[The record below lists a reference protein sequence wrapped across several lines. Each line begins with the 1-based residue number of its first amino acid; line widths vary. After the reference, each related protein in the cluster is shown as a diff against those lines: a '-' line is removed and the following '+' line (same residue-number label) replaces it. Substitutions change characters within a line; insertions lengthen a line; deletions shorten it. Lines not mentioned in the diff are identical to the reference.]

1 MRKSAML
8 VMVFLMVARKYA
20 QAQPYGPGDA
30 DAGCETSN
38 MASTYVPIES
48 WIYPA
53 IERLAMAGYIQTAFA
68 GLRPWTRM
76 ESARLVAEA
85 QEQQIDHQNIVDS
98 DQAADEQAD
107 VLIRDLAGEFA
118 VELRQREGQ
127 CNRQAAI
134 DSIDSRSTAIAGA
147 PLTDGYHFAET
158 ITNDYGRPYGRGAN
172 IYTGISTRAA
182 LGSFAS
188 YLRVDLQRT
197 APGVVTPS
205 SADAAIAAADFTPT
219 AAAGPVSGFT
229 RGRVL
234 EAYASY
240 TFHNNQLSF
249 GKQALWWGPGN
260 GGPLLFSNNAEP
272 ITMLRYDRVSPIEL
286 PGVGRWLGPIRAQFF
301 LGRLSGQQFVHVGS
315 QTFGQP
321 GVALGNQPFINGQKF
336 SIKPSPNLEFSVS
349 RTTIFAGTSAGF
361 TTKNFLRSI
370 FSAGNSNP
378 GPNDPGDRRS
388 DFDAQYTVP
397 KLHNLLKL
405 YVDTFTD
412 DELFPLAYP
421 THSAWS
427 PGFYVARLPH
437 LPHMDFRAEGFL
449 TPRRT
454 FPGFYYFNVHYLSGY
469 TNDRQLLGNWIGR
482 ESNGY
487 QLWSHWWFSPRSSM
501 QVSARH
507 QTASDVFLRG
517 GSLRD
522 VSVSADL
529 ALTPHWQLDAAVQ
542 QERWSF
548 PLLSPTAKNNLTT
561 TIQLSFHPKAGEF

>member
-1 MRKSAML
+1 ML
-8 VMVFLMVARKYA
+8 LLVFLMVARRYA
-20 QAQPYGPGDA
+20 QARPYAPGDG

-85 QEQQIDHQNIVDS
+85 QEQQIDLQNVVD
-98 DQAADEQAD
+98 AEEAVDEQME
-107 VLIRDLAGEFA
+107 VLIKDLAGEFA
-118 VELRQREGQ
+118 VELRQREGE

-134 DSIDSRSTAIAGA
+134 DSVYSRSTAIAGA
-147 PLTDGYHFAET
+147 PLTDGYHFAQT
-158 ITNDYGRPYGRGAN
+158 LVDDYGRPYGRGAN
-172 IYTGISTRAA
+172 IYSGISGRAA
-182 LGSFAS
+182 FGSFAS
-188 YLRVDLQRT
+188 YVRVELQRT
-197 APGVVTPS
+197 APGVVTPA
-205 SADAAIAAADFTPT
+205 SADAAIAAADFTP
-219 AAAGPVSGFT
+219 AAASGPISGFS
-229 RGRVL
+229 RGRAL

-249 GKQALWWGPGN
+249 GKQALWWGPTK

-286 PGVGRWLGPIRAQFF
+286 PGIGRWLGPIRAQFF
-301 LGRLSGQQFVHVGS
+301 LGRLSGQQFSHVDP

-321 GVALGNQPFINGQKF
+321 GVALSDQPFINGQKF
-336 SIKPSPNLEFSVS
+336 SFKPAPTLEFSVS
-349 RTTIFAGTSAGF
+349 KTTIFAGAGAPF
-361 TTKNFLRSI
+361 TTASFLRSI
-370 FSAGNSNP
+370 FSTGNST
-378 GPNDPGDRRS
+378 GKTDPGDRRVG
-388 DFDAQYTVP
+388 FDVQYTIP
-397 KLHNLLKL
+397 KLHDLLKI

-412 DELFPLAYP
+412 DEVFPLAYP

-437 LPHMDFRAEGFL
+437 LPHMDFRAEGYL

-454 FPGFYYFNVHYLSGY
+454 FPGFYYSNVHYLSGY
-469 TNDRQLLGNWIGR
+469 TNDRQLLGSWIGR

-487 QLWSHWWFSPRSSM
+487 QLWSNWWFSSRSSV

-522 VSVSADL
+522 LNISADV
-529 ALTPHWQLDAAVQ
+529 ALSPRWQLTAATQ

-548 PLLSPTAKNNLTT
+548 PLLSAKTTNNLTT

>member
-1 MRKSAML
+1 ML
-8 VMVFLMVARKYA
+8 LLVFLMVARRYA
-20 QAQPYGPGDA
+20 QARPYPPGEG

-38 MASTYVPIES
+38 MASTYVPIEN
-48 WIYPA
+48 WTYPA

-85 QEQQIDHQNIVDS
+85 QEQQIDHQNVVDS
-98 DQAADEQAD
+98 DEAVDEQME
-107 VLIRDLAGEFA
+107 VLIKELAGEFA
-118 VELRQREGQ
+118 VELRQREGE

-134 DSIDSRSTAIAGA
+134 DSIDWRSTAIAGA
-147 PLTDGYHFAET
+147 PLTDGYHFAQT
-158 ITNDYGRPYGRGAN
+158 VTNDYGRPYGRGAN
-172 IYTGISTRAA
+172 IYTGISGRAA
-182 LGSFAS
+182 FGSFAS
-188 YLRVDLQRT
+188 YVRVELQRT
-197 APGVVTPS
+197 APAIVTPA
-205 SADAAIAAADFTPT
+205 SADAAIAAADFTP
-219 AAAGPVSGFT
+219 AAASGPVSGFN

-249 GKQALWWGPGN
+249 GKQALWWGPSK

-272 ITMLRYDRVSPIEL
+272 ITMLRYDRVSPFEL
-286 PGVGRWLGPIRAQFF
+286 PGFGRLLGPIRVQLF

-315 QTFGQP
+315 QTLGQA
-321 GVALGNQPFINGQKF
+321 GVALNDQPFINGQKF
-336 SIKPSPNLEFSVS
+336 SFKPSPDLEFSVS
-349 RTTIFAGTSAGF
+349 RTAIFAGAGAPF
-361 TTKNFLRSI
+361 TTKSFLRSL
-370 FSAGNSNP
+370 FSTSNSAP

-388 DFDAQYTVP
+388 DVDVQYTVP

-405 YVDTFTD
+405 YVDTFSD

-437 LPHMDFRAEGFL
+437 LPHMDFRAEGYL

-469 TNDRQLLGNWIGR
+469 TNDRQILGSWIGR

-487 QLWSHWWFSPRSSM
+487 QLWSNWWFSPRSSV

-522 VSVSADL
+522 LNVSADV
-529 ALTPHWQLDAAVQ
+529 ALSQHWQLAAAVQ

-548 PLLSPTAKNNLTT
+548 PLLSTATKNNLTT

>member
-1 MRKSAML
+1 ML
-8 VMVFLMVARKYA
+8 LLVFLMVARRYA
-20 QAQPYGPGDA
+20 QADPYSSGDG

-38 MASTYVPIES
+38 MGSTYVPIES

-53 IERLAMAGYIQTAFA
+53 IERLAMAGYVQTAFA

-98 DQAADEQAD
+98 DEAVDEQMNS
-107 VLIRDLAGEFA
+107 LIKYLAGEFA
-118 VELRQREGQ
+118 VELRQRDGE

-134 DSIDSRSTAIAGA
+134 DSVYSRSTAIAGA
-147 PLTDGYHFAET
+147 PLTDGYHFAQT
-158 ITNDYGRPYGRGAN
+158 LTNDYGRPYGRGSN
-172 IYTGISTRAA
+172 IYSGISGRAA
-182 LGSFAS
+182 FGSFAS
-188 YLRVDLQRT
+188 YARVELQRT

-205 SADAAIAAADFTPT
+205 SANAAIAAADFTPT
-219 AAAGPVSGFT
+219 AAAGPVSGYA
-229 RGRVL
+229 RGRVI

-249 GKQALWWGPGN
+249 GKQALWWGPSK

-272 ITMLRYDRVSPIEL
+272 ITMLRYDRVSPFEL
-286 PGVGRWLGPIRAQFF
+286 PGFGRWLGPIRAQLF
-301 LGRLSGQQFVHVGS
+301 LGRLSGQQFVHVGD
-315 QTFGQP
+315 QTLGQT
-321 GVALGNQPFINGQKF
+321 GAALNNQPFINGQKF
-336 SIKPSPNLEFSVS
+336 SFKPSPDLEFSVS
-349 RTTIFAGTSAGF
+349 RTAIFAGAGVGF
-361 TTKNFLRSI
+361 TTNSFWRSL
-370 FSAGNSNP
+370 FSTGNTAP
-378 GPNDPGDRRS
+378 GANDPGDRRS
-388 DFDAQYTVP
+388 DVDVQYTVP

-437 LPHMDFRAEGFL
+437 LPHMDFRAEGYL

-469 TNDRQLLGNWIGR
+469 TNDRQILGNWIGR

-487 QLWSHWWFSPRSSM
+487 QLWSNWWFSPRSSV

-522 VSVSADL
+522 LNISADV
-529 ALTPHWQLDAAVQ
+529 ALNPHWQLTTAVQ

-548 PLLSPTAKNNLTT
+548 PLLSATAKNNLTT

>member
-1 MRKSAML
+1 ML
-8 VMVFLMVARKYA
+8 VLVFLMVARRYA
-20 QAQPYGPGDA
+20 HAHPFAAGDG

-85 QEQQIDHQNIVDS
+85 EEQQIDHQNVVDS
-98 DQAADEQAD
+98 GRVVDEQMNS
-107 VLIRDLAGEFA
+107 LIKDLAGEFA
-118 VELRQREGQ
+118 LELRQRDGE

-147 PLTDGYHFAET
+147 PLTDGYHFAQT

-172 IYTGISTRAA
+172 IYTGISSRAA
-182 LGSFAS
+182 FGSFAS

-197 APGVVTPS
+197 APAVATPS
-205 SADAAIAAADFTPT
+205 TADAAIAAADFTPT
-219 AAAGPVSGFT
+219 ATAGPVSGFT

-249 GKQALWWGPGN
+249 GKQALWWGPGK

-272 ITMLRYDRVSPIEL
+272 ITMLRYDRVSPFEL
-286 PGVGRWLGPIRAQFF
+286 PGFGRLLGPIRVQLF
-301 LGRLSGQQFVHVGS
+301 LGRLSGHQFVHVD
-315 QTFGQP
+315 QTLGQT
-321 GVALGNQPFINGQKF
+321 GVALNNQPFINGQKF
-336 SIKPSPNLEFSVS
+336 SFKPSPNLEFSVS
-349 RTTIFAGTSAGF
+349 RTAIFAGAGVGF
-361 TTKNFLRSI
+361 TTNTFLRSL
-370 FSAGNSNP
+370 FSNNNSAGKT
-378 GPNDPGDRRS
+378 DPGDRRA
-388 DFDAQYTVP
+388 DVDVQYTIP
-397 KLHNLLKL
+397 KLHDSLKI

-427 PGFYVARLPH
+427 PGFYLARLPH
-437 LPHMDFRAEGFL
+437 LPHVDFRAEGYL
-449 TPRRT
+449 TPRRS

-469 TNDRQLLGNWIGR
+469 TNNRQILGNWIGR

-487 QLWSHWWFSPRSSM
+487 QLWSNWWL
-501 QVSARH
+501 SARH

-522 VSVSADL
+522 LNVSTDI
-529 ALTPHWQLDAAVQ
+529 ALTPHWQLGAAVQ

-548 PLLSPTAKNNLTT
+548 PLLSATTKNNLTT

>member
-1 MRKSAML
+1 ML
-8 VMVFLMVARKYA
+8 LLVFLMVARRYA
-20 QAQPYGPGDA
+20 QARPHPPGDG
-30 DAGCETSN
+30 DAGCDTSN

-53 IERLAMAGYIQTAFA
+53 IERLAMAGYVQTAFA

-85 QEQQIDHQNIVDS
+85 QEQLVDQQNNLDS
-98 DQAADEQAD
+98 GEEVDEQMHS
-107 VLIRDLAGEFA
+107 LIKDLTGEFA
-118 VELRQREGQ
+118 VELRQRDGE

-134 DSIDSRSTAIAGA
+134 DSVYSRSTAIAGA
-147 PLTDGYHFAET
+147 PLTDGYHFAQT
-158 ITNDYGRPYGRGAN
+158 LVDDYGRSYGRGAN
-172 IYTGISTRAA
+172 IYSGISGRAA
-182 LGSFAS
+182 FGPFAS
-188 YLRVDLQRT
+188 YVRVELQRT
-197 APGVVTPS
+197 APGVVTPA
-205 SADAAIAAADFTPT
+205 SADAAIAAADFTP
-219 AAAGPVSGFT
+219 AAASGPISGFT
-229 RGRVL
+229 RGRTL

-249 GKQALWWGPGN
+249 GKQALWWGPSK

-272 ITMLRYDRVSPIEL
+272 ITMLRYDRVSPFKL
-286 PGVGRWLGPIRAQFF
+286 PGFGFLGPIRVQGF
-301 LGRLSGQQFVHVGS
+301 LGRLSGQQFVHVGD
-315 QTFGQP
+315 QTLGKP
-321 GVALGNQPFINGQKF
+321 GVSLGNQPFINGQKASF
-336 SIKPSPNLEFSVS
+336 KPSPNLEFSIS
-349 RTTIFAGTSAGF
+349 RTTIFAGAGTGF
-361 TTKNFLRSI
+361 TTKSFLRSL
-370 FSAGNSNP
+370 FSTGNSDP
-378 GPNDPGDRRS
+378 GANDPGDRRS
-388 DFDAQYTVP
+388 DVDVQYTVP

-405 YVDTFTD
+405 YVDTFAD

-427 PGFYVARLPH
+427 PGFYLARLPH
-437 LPHMDFRAEGFL
+437 LPHMDFRGEGFL

-469 TNDRQLLGNWIGR
+469 TNDRQILGNWIGR

-487 QLWSHWWFSPRSSM
+487 QLWSNWWFSSRSSV

-522 VSVSADL
+522 LNVSADV
-529 ALTPHWQLDAAVQ
+529 ALSPHWQLTGAVQ
-542 QERWSF
+542 QERWNF
-548 PLLSPTAKNNLTT
+548 PLLSTTTKNNWTT

>member
-1 MRKSAML
+1 ML
-8 VMVFLMVARKYA
+8 LLVFLMVVRGYA
-20 QAQPYGPGDA
+20 QARPYAPGDG

-53 IERLAMAGYIQTAFA
+53 IERLAMAGYIETAFA

-85 QEQQIDHQNIVDS
+85 QEQQVDQQNDLVS
-98 DQAADEQAD
+98 DERVGEQMNS
-107 VLIRDLAGEFA
+107 LIKDLADEFA
-118 VELRQREGQ
+118 VEIRQRDGE

-134 DSIDSRSTAIAGA
+134 DSVYSRSTAIAGT
-147 PLTDGYHFAET
+147 PLTDGYHFAQT
-158 ITNDYGRPYGRGAN
+158 LVNDYGRPYGSGAN
-172 IYTGISTRAA
+172 LYSGISGRAA
-182 LGSFAS
+182 FGSFAS
-188 YLRVDLQRT
+188 YARVELQRT

-205 SADAAIAAADFTPT
+205 SADAAIAAADFAPA
-219 AAAGPVSGFT
+219 AAAGPTSGFT

-249 GKQALWWGPGN
+249 GKQALWWGPGK
-260 GGPLLFSNNAEP
+260 GGPILFSNNAEP

-286 PGVGRWLGPIRAQFF
+286 PGIGRWLGPIRAQFF
-301 LGRLSGQQFVHVGS
+301 LGRLSGHQFVHVGD
-315 QTFGQP
+315 QTLGQA
-321 GVALGNQPFINGQKF
+321 GVSLGNQPFINGQKF
-336 SIKPSPNLEFSVS
+336 SFKPRPELEFSVS
-349 RTTIFAGTSAGF
+349 RTTIFAGAGAGF
-361 TTKNFLRSI
+361 TTKSFLRSL
-370 FSAGNSNP
+370 FSTSNSAP

-388 DFDAQYTVP
+388 AVDVQYTVP

-437 LPHMDFRAEGFL
+437 LPHMDFRAEGYL

-469 TNDRQLLGNWIGR
+469 TNDQQLLGSWIGR

-487 QLWSHWWFSPRSSM
+487 QLWSTWWLSPRSSV
-501 QVSARH
+501 QVRARD
-507 QTASDVFLRG
+507 QNAASVFLRG

-522 VSVSADL
+522 MEISTDL
-529 ALTPHWQLDAAVQ
+529 ALGRHWQLGAAVQ
-542 QERWSF
+542 QERWRF
-548 PLLSPTAKNNLTT
+548 PLLSAAPHNDLTT

>member
-1 MRKSAML
+1 ML
-8 VMVFLMVARKYA
+8 LSVSLMLTHRYA
-20 QAQPYGPGDA
+20 QAQPHAPADG
-30 DAGCETSN
+30 DAGCQTAN

-85 QEQQIDHQNIVDS
+85 EEQQVDHQTDLDS
-98 DQAADEQAD
+98 GKVVDEQMNS
-107 VLIRDLAGEFA
+107 LIKDLAGEFA
-118 VELRQREGQ
+118 LELRQRDGE

-147 PLTDGYHFAET
+147 PLTDGYHFAQT

-172 IYTGISTRAA
+172 IYTGISSRAA

-197 APGVVTPS
+197 APAVATPS
-205 SADAAIAAADFTPT
+205 SADAAIAAADFTPA
-219 AAAGPVSGFT
+219 AAAGPVPGFT
-229 RGRVL
+229 RGRVI

-249 GKQALWWGPGN
+249 GKQALWWGPGK

-272 ITMLRYDRVSPIEL
+272 ITMLRYDRVSPFEL
-286 PGVGRWLGPIRAQFF
+286 PGFGGFLGPIRVQLFV
-301 LGRLSGQQFVHVGS
+301 GRLSGQQFTHVGD
-315 QTFGQP
+315 QTFGQS
-321 GVALGNQPFINGQKF
+321 GVALNDQPFINGQKF
-336 SIKPSPNLEFSVS
+336 SFKPSPNLEFSVS
-349 RTTIFAGTSAGF
+349 RTTIFAGAGAPF
-361 TTKNFLRSI
+361 TTASFLRSI
-370 FSAGNSNP
+370 FSTGNST
-378 GPNDPGDRRS
+378 GKTDPGDRRVG
-388 DFDAQYTVP
+388 FDVQYTVP
-397 KLHNLLKL
+397 GLHNLLKL

-437 LPHMDFRAEGFL
+437 LPHVDFRAEGYL
-449 TPRRT
+449 TPRRS

-469 TNDRQLLGNWIGR
+469 TSDRQLLGNWIGR

-487 QLWSHWWFSPRSSM
+487 QLWSNWWFSSRSSV
-501 QVSARH
+501 QVSTRH

-522 VSVSADL
+522 LNVSADV
-529 ALTPHWQLDAAVQ
+529 ALSPHWQLAAAVQ

-548 PLLSPTAKNNLTT
+548 PLLSTTAKNNLTT

>member
-1 MRKSAML
+1 MRWSAALLL
-8 VMVFLMVARKYA
+8 VSLMCRCSCA
-20 QAQPYGPGDA
+20 QAHPGPPVDGYGD
-30 DAGCETSN
+30 CETAN
-38 MASTYVPIES
+38 MASTYIPIES

-53 IERLAMAGYIQTAFA
+53 IERLALAGYIQTAFA

-85 QEQQIDHQNIVDS
+85 QEQQIDHQNDLDS
-98 DQAADEQAD
+98 GGGVDEQMNK
-107 VLIRDLAGEFA
+107 LIRELAKEFA
-118 VELRQREGQ
+118 IELRERDGQ

-147 PLTDGYHFAET
+147 PLTDGYHFAQT

-172 IYTGISTRAA
+172 IYTGISSRAA

-197 APGVVTPS
+197 APAVATPS
-205 SADAAIAAADFTPT
+205 SADAAIAAADFTPA
-219 AAAGPVSGFT
+219 AAAGPISGFI
-229 RGRVL
+229 RGRVI

-249 GKQALWWGPGN
+249 GKQALWWGPGK

-272 ITMLRYDRVSPIEL
+272 ITMLRYDRVSPFEL
-286 PGVGRWLGPIRAQFF
+286 PGFGGFLGPIRVQLF
-301 LGRLSGQQFVHVGS
+301 LGRLSGHQFVHVGD
-315 QTFGQP
+315 QTLGQA
-321 GVALGNQPFINGQKF
+321 GVSLNNQPFINGQKF
-336 SIKPSPNLEFSVS
+336 SFKPSPNLEFSIS
-349 RTTIFAGTSAGF
+349 RTAIFAGAGVGF
-361 TTKNFLRSI
+361 TTNSFLRSL
-370 FSAGNSNP
+370 FSTGNST
-378 GPNDPGDRRS
+378 GTNDPGDRRV
-388 DFDAQYTVP
+388 DVDVQYTVP

-437 LPHMDFRAEGFL
+437 LPHMDFRAEGYL
-449 TPRRT
+449 TPRRS

-487 QLWSHWWFSPRSSM
+487 QLWSNWWFSPRSSI

-522 VSVSADL
+522 LNVSADI
-529 ALTPHWQLDAAVQ
+529 ALSPHWQLAAAVQ

-548 PLLSPTAKNNLTT
+548 PLLSTTTKNNLTT
-561 TIQLSFHPKAGEF
+561 TIQLSFHPKAGGF

>member
-1 MRKSAML
+1 ML
-8 VMVFLMVARKYA
+8 LFVFLVVARRYA
-20 QAQPYGPGDA
+20 QADPYASGDG
-30 DAGCETSN
+30 DGSCETSN

-53 IERLAMAGYIQTAFA
+53 IERLAMAGYVQTAFA

-76 ESARLVAEA
+76 ESARLVSEA

-98 DQAADEQAD
+98 DQAIDAQMDG
-107 VLIRDLAGEFA
+107 LIKELAGEFA
-118 VELRQREGQ
+118 LELRQRDGK

-134 DSIDSRSTAIAGA
+134 DSIDWRSRAISGT
-147 PLTDGYHFAET
+147 PLTDGYHFAQT
-158 ITNDYGRPYGRGAN
+158 LTNDYGRPYGSGAN
-172 IYTGISTRAA
+172 IYTGISGRAA
-182 LGSFAS
+182 FGHFAS
-188 YLRVDLQRT
+188 YVRVELQRT
-197 APGVVTPS
+197 APGVATPA
-205 SADAAIAAADFTPT
+205 SADAAIAAADFTP
-219 AAAGPVSGFT
+219 AAASGPVSGFS
-229 RGRVL
+229 RGRAL

-249 GKQALWWGPGN
+249 GKQALWWGPGK
-260 GGPLLFSNNAEP
+260 GGPLLYSNNAEP
-272 ITMLRYDRVSPIEL
+272 ITMLRYDRVSPFEL
-286 PGVGRWLGPIRAQFF
+286 PGFGRLLGPIRVQLF
-301 LGRLSGQQFVHVGS
+301 LGRLSGHQFVHVGD
-315 QTFGQP
+315 QTLGQA
-321 GVALGNQPFINGQKF
+321 GVSLSNQPFINGQKF
-336 SIKPSPNLEFSVS
+336 SFKPSPNLEFSFS
-349 RTTIFAGTSAGF
+349 RTAIFAGAGVGF
-361 TTKNFLRSI
+361 TANSFLRSL
-370 FSAGNSNP
+370 FSNSNAAP
-378 GPNDPGDRRS
+378 GPNDPGDRRAAV
-388 DFDAQYTVP
+388 DVQYTVP
-397 KLHNLLKL
+397 KLHNVLKL

-487 QLWSHWWFSPRSSM
+487 QLWSNWWFSPRSSV
-501 QVSARH
+501 QVSTRH

-522 VSVSADL
+522 VNVSADI
-529 ALTPHWQLDAAVQ
+529 ALTPHWQLTTAVQ

-548 PLLSPTAKNNLTT
+548 PLLSSTAKNNLTT

>member
-1 MRKSAML
+1 ML
-8 VMVFLMVARKYA
+8 LLAPLMFTHSYA
-20 QAQPYGPGDA
+20 KAQLAGDG
-30 DAGCETSN
+30 DAGCQTAN

-53 IERLAMAGYIQTAFA
+53 IERLALAGYIQTAFA

-85 QEQQIDHQNIVDS
+85 QEQQEDRQNVVDS
-98 DQAADEQAD
+98 NEAVDEQMG
-107 VLIRDLAGEFA
+107 VLIKDLAGEFA
-118 VELRQREGQ
+118 LELRQRDGE

-134 DSIDSRSTAIAGA
+134 DSIDWRSTAIAGT
-147 PLTDGYHFAET
+147 PVTDGYHFAQT
-158 ITNDYGRPYGRGAN
+158 LTNDYGRPYGSGAN
-172 IYTGISTRAA
+172 IYTGISGRAA
-182 LGSFAS
+182 FGPFAS
-188 YLRVDLQRT
+188 YVRVELQRT
-197 APGVVTPS
+197 APGVVTPA
-205 SADAAIAAADFTPT
+205 SADAAIAAADFTP
-219 AAAGPVSGFT
+219 AAASGPVAGFT
-229 RGRVL
+229 RGRAL
-234 EAYASY
+234 EAYVSY

-249 GKQALWWGPGN
+249 GKQALWWGPGK

-272 ITMLRYDRVSPIEL
+272 ITMLRYDRVSPFEL
-286 PGVGRWLGPIRAQFF
+286 PGFGRLLGPIRFQLFV
-301 LGRLSGQQFVHVGS
+301 GRLSGQQFVRVGS
-315 QTFGQP
+315 ELLGQP

-336 SIKPSPNLEFSVS
+336 SFKPSPELEFSVT
-349 RTTIFAGTSAGF
+349 RTGIFAGAGAGF
-361 TTKNFLRSI
+361 TTSTFLRSL
-370 FSAGNSNP
+370 FSTSNST
-378 GPNDPGDRRS
+378 GKTDPGDRRVAV
-388 DFDAQYTVP
+388 DVQYTIP
-397 KLHNLLKL
+397 KSHDLLKI

-437 LPHMDFRAEGFL
+437 LPHMDFRAEGYL

-469 TNDRQLLGNWIGR
+469 TNDRQILGSWIGR

-487 QLWSHWWFSPRSSM
+487 QLWSNWWFSSRSSV
-501 QVSARH
+501 QVNARH

-522 VSVSADL
+522 LNVSADV
-529 ALTPHWQLDAAVQ
+529 ALSPHWQLAAAVQ

-548 PLLSPTAKNNLTT
+548 PLLSTTTKNNLTT

>member
-1 MRKSAML
+1 ML
-8 VMVFLMVARKYA
+8 VLVFLMVAQRCA
-20 QAQPYGPGDA
+20 QAHPYPPGDG
-30 DAGCETSN
+30 DAGCATSN

-85 QEQQIDHQNIVDS
+85 QEQQIDRQNLVDS
-98 DQAADEQAD
+98 DEAVDEQME
-107 VLIRDLAGEFA
+107 VLIKGLAGEFA
-118 VELRQREGQ
+118 VELRQREGE

-134 DSIDSRSTAIAGA
+134 DSIDWRSRAIAGA
-147 PLTDGYHFAET
+147 PLTDGYHFAQT
-158 ITNDYGRPYGRGAN
+158 LTNDYGRPYGRGAN
-172 IYTGISTRAA
+172 IYTGISGRAA
-182 LGSFAS
+182 FGSFAS
-188 YLRVDLQRT
+188 YVRVELQRT
-197 APGVVTPS
+197 APAAVTPAA
-205 SADAAIAAADFTPT
+205 ADAAIAAADFTP
-219 AAAGPVSGFT
+219 AAASGPVSGFN
-229 RGRVL
+229 RGRAL

-249 GKQALWWGPGN
+249 GKQALWWGPSK

-272 ITMLRYDRVSPIEL
+272 ITMLRYDRVSPFEL
-286 PGVGRWLGPIRAQFF
+286 PGFGRLLGPIRVQLF
-301 LGRLSGQQFVHVGS
+301 LGRLSGHQFVHVGD
-315 QTFGQP
+315 QTLGQP
-321 GVALGNQPFINGQKF
+321 GVSLNNQPFINGQKF
-336 SIKPSPNLEFSVS
+336 SFKPSPDLEFSIS
-349 RTTIFAGTSAGF
+349 RTTIFAGAGAPF
-361 TTKNFLRSI
+361 TTKSFLRSL
-370 FSAGNSNP
+370 FSTGNSAGT
-378 GPNDPGDRRS
+378 NDPGDRRS
-388 DFDAQYTVP
+388 DVDVQYTVP

-437 LPHMDFRAEGFL
+437 LPHMDFRAEGYL
-449 TPRRT
+449 TPRRS

-469 TNDRQLLGNWIGR
+469 TNDRQILGNWIGR

-487 QLWSHWWFSPRSSM
+487 QLWSNWWFSPRSSV

-522 VSVSADL
+522 LNISADV
-529 ALTPHWQLDAAVQ
+529 ALNPHWQLTTAVQ

-548 PLLSPTAKNNLTT
+548 PLLSAKTTNNLTT

>member
-1 MRKSAML
+1 MFVHR
-8 VMVFLMVARKYA
+8 YA
-20 QAQPYGPGDA
+20 QADPHPPVDA
-30 DAGCETSN
+30 DAGCQTAN

-53 IERLAMAGYIQTAFA
+53 VERLAMAGYIQTAFA

-85 QEQQIDHQNIVDS
+85 QDAQVDHDNVVDS
-98 DQAADEQAD
+98 DKAVDEQMNS
-107 VLIRDLAGEFA
+107 LIKDLASEFA
-118 VELRQREGQ
+118 VELRQRDGE

-134 DSIDSRSTAIAGA
+134 DSIDSRSTAIAGP
-147 PLTDGYHFAET
+147 PLTDGYHFAQT

-172 IYTGISTRAA
+172 IYTGISGRAA
-182 LGSFAS
+182 FGSFAS

-197 APGVVTPS
+197 APAVVTPS

-219 AAAGPVSGFT
+219 AAAGPLSGFT

-249 GKQALWWGPGN
+249 GRQALWWGPGK

-272 ITMLRYDRVSPIEL
+272 ITMLRYDRVSPFEL
-286 PGVGRWLGPIRAQFF
+286 PGFGRLLGPIRVQLF
-301 LGRLSGQQFVHVGS
+301 LGRLSGHQFVHVGD
-315 QTFGQP
+315 QTLGQA
-321 GVALGNQPFINGQKF
+321 GFALNNQPFINGQKF
-336 SIKPSPNLEFSVS
+336 SFKPSPNLEFSVS
-349 RTTIFAGTSAGF
+349 RTAIFAGAGVGF
-361 TTKNFLRSI
+361 TTNSFLRSL
-370 FSAGNSNP
+370 FSTGNST
-378 GPNDPGDRRS
+378 GTNDPGDRRS
-388 DFDAQYTVP
+388 DVDAQYTVP

-437 LPHMDFRAEGFL
+437 LPHVDFRAEGYL
-449 TPRRT
+449 TPRRS

-469 TNDRQLLGNWIGR
+469 TNDRQLLGSWIGR

-487 QLWSHWWFSPRSSM
+487 QLWSNWWFSSRSSI

-522 VSVSADL
+522 LNISADV
-529 ALTPHWQLDAAVQ
+529 ALGPHWQLSTAVQ
-542 QERWSF
+542 QERWNF
-548 PLLSPTAKNNLTT
+548 PLLSATTKNNLTT
-561 TIQLSFHPKAGEF
+561 TIQLSFHPKVREF